1 VANIILWR
9 GKIHPIVD
17 LIEKAEE
24 LKLFEQ
30 EAWTRRMMNRTIIT
44 AKAEY
49 AERYGD
55 QHYGRETPEGWDEW
69 FDYYRDQDR
78 CTGDQFSEM
87 YNSLRIWSTLSGE
100 KIRLMMHQLTEQRI
114 EGLGRVRI
122 KGGVVVRWEELGERT
137 RGSDS
142 TLRRQVEDMLREM
155 MEKDN
160 ISLPDVDL
168 VINGLQE
175 ARVIPPFETVKSATL
190 AMRKGRGEPSL
201 TLRGCDV
208 I

>member
-1 VANIILWR
+1 M
-9 GKIHPIVD
+9 VD

-24 LKLFEQ
+24 FKLFEQ
-30 EAWTRRMMNRTIIT
+30 EAWTRRMMNRTIDT
-44 AKAEY
+44 AKGEY
-49 AERYGD
+49 AERYGH

-122 KGGVVVRWEELGERT
+122 EGGVVVRWEELDERT

-142 TLRRQVEDMLREM
+142 KVRRQVEDMLREM

-175 ARVIPPFETVKSATL
+175 ARVIPPFETVNSATL
-190 AMRKGRGEPSL
+190 AMRKGQGELSL

>member
-1 VANIILWR
+1 M
-9 GKIHPIVD
+9 G
-17 LIEKAEE
+17 LIERAEE

-30 EAWTRRMMNRTIIT
+30 EAWTRRMMNRTIDT

-55 QHYGRETPEGWDEW
+55 QHYARETPEGWDAW

-78 CTGDQFSEM
+78 CTSDQFSEL
-87 YNSLRIWSTLSGE
+87 YRSLRLYSMLSGE

-122 KGGVVVRWEELGERT
+122 KGGVVVRWEALDERT

-142 TLRRQVEDMLREM
+142 KVRRQVEDLLKEM

-175 ARVIPPFETVKSATL
+175 ARVIPPFETV
-190 AMRKGRGEPSL
+190 AMRKGQGEPSL